1 MKIREN
7 DFFIWFF
14 SSLVSVVL
22 GSVNVFGLDLTREQV
37 VQYALANSEM
47 VRIQEMVEKES
58 ALGIIA
64 ARSSSLPRIDFS
76 ANYDRNWRLPSFV
89 FNGTSVTMGSEN
101 DMRTAVGLRQAIFSG
116 GRNGASKNIAEYSY
130 LGSKSKGKAIRQTVV
145 VQAELAFYDV
155 LAAIELAS
163 VSYLALKNARESL
176 NLIKA
181 TRAVGR
187 GSTFE
192 ELRAR
197 GQVSSME
204 ADSIVAVNNILLT
217 RLNLKSIIGLD
228 SETEINIK
236 GDLFRSSVWQN
247 IAVDSLV
254 TVALKMRPDLRAMRQ
269 NLRTHEQII
278 RLEKSARWPVL
289 DFVMAGQAQ
298 MQSDRL
304 VDKNAKWR
312 KNWST
317 GLTLRIPVFDG
328 FLTRSRIGQARMKSE
343 AIFYEISILRRKI
356 KLEVETSLRRIDE
369 AVARVKSGKQVLIEA
384 EKANEMAHSRY
395 STGVG
400 TQLEILDAQL
410 FLVRTKTNLAL
421 ARRDRAIGL
430 LELDRSLGLL

>member
-7 DFFIWFF
+7 DFFMCCFL
-14 SSLVSVVL
+14 SLVSVVL

-47 VRIQEMVEKES
+47 VSIQEMVEKES
-58 ALGIIA
+58 ALGILA
-64 ARSSSLPRIDFS
+64 ARSSSLPRIDLL
-76 ANYDRNWRLPSFV
+76 AEYDRNWRLPSFV
-89 FNGTSVTMGSEN
+89 FNGASVTMGSEN
-101 DMRTAVGLRQAIFSG
+101 HTRTSVGLRQTIFSG
-116 GRNGASKNIAEYSY
+116 GRNRASQKIAEYSY
-130 LGSKSKGKAIRQTVV
+130 LSSKSKGKSIRQTVV
-145 VQAELAFYDV
+145 LQAELAFYDILV
-155 LAAIELAS
+155 AMDLAS

-181 TRAVGR
+181 RRAVGR
-187 GSTFE
+187 GSPFE

-197 GQVSSME
+197 GHVSSME

-217 RLNLKSIIGLD
+217 RLNLESIIGLD
-228 SETEINIK
+228 SEVEINIK
-236 GDLFRSSVWQN
+236 GDLFRSSVWQD

-254 TVALKMRPDLRAMRQ
+254 TVALAMRPDLRAMRQ
-269 NLRTHEQII
+269 KIRTQEQII
-278 RLEKSARWPVL
+278 HLEESARWPVL

-304 VDKNAKWR
+304 VYEDAIWR

-328 FLTRSRIGQARMKSE
+328 FLTRSRIGQAQMKLE
-343 AIFYEISILRRKI
+343 AALYEISIMKRRI
-356 KLEVETSLRRIDE
+356 KLEVETSIRRLDE
-369 AVARVKSGKQVLIEA
+369 AVARVKSEKQVLIEA
-384 EKANEMAHSRY
+384 EKATEMAHSRY

-410 FLVRTKTNLAL
+410 FLVRTQTNLAL